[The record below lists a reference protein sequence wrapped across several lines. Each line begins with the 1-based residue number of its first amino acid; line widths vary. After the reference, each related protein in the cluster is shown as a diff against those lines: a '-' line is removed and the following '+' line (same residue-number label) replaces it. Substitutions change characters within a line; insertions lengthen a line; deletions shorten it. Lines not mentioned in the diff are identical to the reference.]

1 MNKLTFIVLLLVISD
16 KEIIQV
22 VEKTIRLLNRN
33 YAVIVIWFLY
43 IQLYTSVYNWIT
55 NTWLIK
61 AKSYRNNISNHWK
74 YLC

>member
-43 IQLYTSVYNWIT
+43 IQLYT
-55 NTWLIK
+55 
-61 AKSYRNNISNHWK
+61 
-74 YLC
+74 

>member
-33 YAVIVIWFLY
+33 YAVIVI
-43 IQLYTSVYNWIT
+43 
-55 NTWLIK
+55 
-61 AKSYRNNISNHWK
+61 
-74 YLC
+74 

>member
-61 AKSYRNNISNHWK
+61 GKSYRNNISNHWK